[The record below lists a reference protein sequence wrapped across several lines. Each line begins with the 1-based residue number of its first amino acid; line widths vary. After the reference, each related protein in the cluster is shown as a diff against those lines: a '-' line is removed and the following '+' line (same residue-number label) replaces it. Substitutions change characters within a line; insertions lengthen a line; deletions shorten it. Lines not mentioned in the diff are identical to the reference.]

1 MSFSF
6 NLVQDFQFKQ
16 LTLNDRSILLAAI
29 ASNFSSDPTDSHIP
43 DLAKFISEHNFSK
56 DILRVLFSQYTELI
70 HAVAFNSGRKIRENT
85 EEYFTD
91 VEFAPNPGMNRVPD
105 YDKNL
110 VDNPIP
116 FVQQDLPFDDRY
128 LEAVKFTEEFSD
140 PIMKDFANRRAIQF
154 ERFALKYRVSI
165 PAKQN

>member
-16 LTLNDRSILLAAI
+16 LTLSDRSILLAAI

-43 DLAKFISEHNFSK
+43 DLPKFISEHHFSK
-56 DILRVLFSQYTELI
+56 DILRVLFNQYTESI
-70 HAVAFNSGRKIRENT
+70 YAVAFNSGRKIRENT
-85 EEYFTD
+85 KEYFTD
-91 VEFAPNPGMNRVPD
+91 IEFALNIGMNRVPD

-110 VDNPIP
+110 VENPIP
-116 FVQQDLPFDDRY
+116 FVQQDLPFLERYFEALKFRDD
-128 LEAVKFTEEFSD
+128 FSD